1 MALLG
6 LALVVLGYG
15 SYLAMLFL
23 LRRFTYRTRLFDAV
37 VIVGTVLAL
46 VGLATGAGGPPA
58 WIAIVLG
65 LAWYPVTRREL
76 TLVGSE
82 RLTLRVGDRLPS
94 FTAARA
100 DGTPITD
107 EDIVARAPAL
117 LLLYRGW
124 WCPSTKTQ
132 LHEQL
137 EEHDRLTT
145 AGLTTFAASVDPPE
159 IAGAMQEYV
168 GDAITIVCS
177 FPVAVLEA
185 IGARDRRGAPWYDRL
200 LLHAPKGDIAMP
212 AWLVFDATGRIAYA
226 FRARRVDEHAG
237 PRDILASLDT

>member
-1 MALLG
+1 MSTAMSCSRSMGRPTTRSAGRPSAPAAETHRGLVGVEEAGGGLDTYWRRVTMALLG

-46 VGLATGAGGPPA
+46 VGLVTGTEGRPA

-82 RLTLRVGDRLPS
+82 RLTLRAGDRLPS

-107 EDIVARAPAL
+107 EDIVARAPA
-117 LLLYRGW
+117 
-124 WCPSTKTQ
+124 
-132 LHEQL
+132 
-137 EEHDRLTT
+137 
-145 AGLTTFAASVDPPE
+145 
-159 IAGAMQEYV
+159 
-168 GDAITIVCS
+168 
-177 FPVAVLEA
+177 
-185 IGARDRRGAPWYDRL
+185 
-200 LLHAPKGDIAMP
+200 
-212 AWLVFDATGRIAYA
+212 
-226 FRARRVDEHAG
+226 
-237 PRDILASLDT
+237 